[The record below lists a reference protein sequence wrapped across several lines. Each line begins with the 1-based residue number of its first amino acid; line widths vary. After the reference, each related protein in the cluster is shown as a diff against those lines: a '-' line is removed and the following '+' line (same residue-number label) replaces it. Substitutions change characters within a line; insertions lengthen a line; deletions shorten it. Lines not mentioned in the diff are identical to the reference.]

1 MEMFTAIFLGDTF
14 VVKDSF
20 NFLPQSLEKLVS
32 TLVRKKNANH
42 RVLFKNLYKFF
53 KTQNPPD
60 EKAFDILLCKQY
72 YPYEYM
78 DSWEKFQSGL
88 PPREK
93 FFNKLKDIHLTEEEY
108 SHVENVFKT
117 FNMQSMRDLHNFYV
131 MADGKREKNKQ
142 TKKTKKLFS
151 VALLAD
157 IFENFR
163 EMSLRIYGL
172 DPW

>member
-78 DSWEKFQSGL
+78 DSFEKFYHGFL
-88 PPREK
+88 PEK
-93 FFNKLKDIHLTEEEY
+93 KEFYSKLTRKHIAD
-108 SHVENVFKT
+108 HVRKIWSTFK
-117 FNMQSMRDLHNFYV
+117 M
-131 MADGKREKNKQ
+131 KE
-142 TKKTKKLFS
+142 
-151 VALLAD
+151 
-157 IFENFR
+157 I
-163 EMSLRIYGL
+163 
-172 DPW
+172 